1 MTDDFQF
8 VFAKAIVLLADKQ
21 EALDF
26 IGSGGNPTTID
37 NLEVLF
43 EDDDAAVY
51 INGVNDGIAMC
62 FYTKRGDKLSH
73 CRIVQQVA

>member
-8 VFAKAIVLLADKQ
+8 VSEKGIVLLADKQ

-26 IGSGGNPTTID
+26 IGFGGSPTTID
-37 NLEVLF
+37 NLEALF
-43 EDDDAAVY
+43 ENDDAAVY

-62 FYTKRGDKLSH
+62 FYTKKGDNFSH
-73 CRIVQQVA
+73 